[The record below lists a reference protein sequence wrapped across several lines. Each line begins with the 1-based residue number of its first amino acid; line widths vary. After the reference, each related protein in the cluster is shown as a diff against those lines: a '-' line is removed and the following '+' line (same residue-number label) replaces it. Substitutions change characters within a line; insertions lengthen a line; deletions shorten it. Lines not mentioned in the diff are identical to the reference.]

1 VPQPPA
7 DLLLQAV
14 EPVEYADRLARVR
27 TAMAARSLAALV
39 VIDPANLYYLTG
51 YNAWPFYTPQCLV
64 APAHGELQLFARAMD
79 AAGGVLVTGTGVE
92 SLTDLGHELTIRK

>member
-14 EPVEYADRLARVR
+14 EPAEYADRLARVR
-27 TAMAARSLAALV
+27 TATARSLAPLV
-39 VIDPANLYYLTG
+39 VTDPANLNYLTG
-51 YNAWPFYTPQCLV
+51 YNAWSFYTPQCLV
-64 APAHGELQLFARAMD
+64 APAHGELRLFARARD
-79 AAGGVLVTGTGVE
+79 AAGGVLVTGSGVE